1 MSSIKK
7 LAGQTIWYGLSN
19 VAARFLNYLLSF
31 LHVYLFDTSEYGDVS
46 LFYANAAL
54 LSILFTYGMETAY
67 FRFVQQEKEEGAVYS
82 TGFMS
87 LLGTTLILSTILIIY
102 RQPLADFMKIGD
114 RPEWITWL
122 SVIVAA
128 DTLTAL
134 PFAVLRQQNRPRKY
148 AMVKVAN
155 IFLTIG
161 LQLFFFWLYPK
172 LSGKTVDIGY
182 VFLANL
188 IASLATLLFL
198 GKELLQVKWTF
209 HPSLWKQMM
218 VYALPLIVVGFGGM
232 INETIDRQLILRFY
246 EGTVEEAKSANGIY
260 SANYKLAIL
269 IVLFIQAFRMGA
281 EPFFFQQ
288 AKDKNAPK
296 TYARV
301 MKFFVLACC
310 LCFLFIV
317 LFLDLWKSFI
327 TTRYPEFGFGI
338 MVVPI
343 LALSKVFLGIYY
355 NLSIWYK
362 LTDKNMYGALITIG
376 GAAITVVVNILL
388 IPRIGYFGSAIA
400 TFLCYGFMMV
410 SSFILGQKFYP
421 IPYAWRKLVAYI
433 AIALFLFGVH
443 QGIRTYVELTW
454 VVHLAGIALFGLF
467 VWFMGRVE
475 WKEFSRMPLIGKFYR
490 AQPMPQ
496 ENAID
501 PNYP

>member
-7 LAGQTIWYGLSN
+7 LAGQTMWYGLSN
-19 VAARFLNYLLSF
+19 VAARFLNYLLTF
-31 LHVYLFDTSEYGDVS
+31 LHVYLFDTTEFGDVS

-54 LSILFTYGMETAY
+54 LSIIFTYGMETAY
-67 FRFVQQEKEEGAVYS
+67 FRYVQNEKEKGSVYS
-82 TGFMS
+82 TGFIS
-87 LLGTTLILSTILIIY
+87 LLGTTILLSGILILT
-102 RQPLADFMKIGD
+102 RQPLADFMKIGMH
-114 RPEWITWL
+114 PEWITWL
-122 SVIVAA
+122 SLILAA
-128 DTLTAL
+128 DTLAAL
-134 PFAVLRQQNRPRKY
+134 PFAVLRQQNRPKKY

-172 LSGKTVDIGY
+172 WTGEQVDIGY
-182 VFLANL
+182 VFLSNL

-198 GKELLQVKWTF
+198 SKELLQVKWRF
-209 HPSLWKQMM
+209 HPGLWKEMM
-218 VYALPLIVVGFGGM
+218 VYALPLIIVGFGGM
-232 INETIDRQLILRFY
+232 VNETIDRQLILRFFD
-246 EGTVEEAKSANGIY
+246 GTVAEAKSANGIY

-288 AKDKNAPK
+288 SKEQNAPR

-327 TTRYPEFGFGI
+327 TTKHPEYGLGI

-343 LALSKVFLGIYY
+343 LALSKVFLGVYY

-362 LTDKNMYGALITIG
+362 LTDKNLYGALITIV
-376 GAAITVVVNILL
+376 GAAITIVVNILL
-388 IPRIGYFGSAIA
+388 IPEIGYFGSAIA

-410 SSFILGQKFYP
+410 ASYILGQKFYP
-421 IPYAWRKLVAYI
+421 IPYAWKKLVAYLVI
-433 AIALFLFGVH
+433 VTLL
-443 QGIRTYVELTW
+443 Y
-454 VVHLAGIALFGLF
+454 LAQWTISYFTPEMTILHFATG
-467 VWFMGRVE
+467 
-475 WKEFSRMPLIGKFYR
+475 
-490 AQPMPQ
+490 
-496 ENAID
+496 
-501 PNYP
+501 

>member
-1 MSSIKK
+1 
-7 LAGQTIWYGLSN
+7 
-19 VAARFLNYLLSF
+19 
-31 LHVYLFDTSEYGDVS
+31 
-46 LFYANAAL
+46 
-54 LSILFTYGMETAY
+54 
-67 FRFVQQEKEEGAVYS
+67 
-82 TGFMS
+82 
-87 LLGTTLILSTILIIY
+87 
-102 RQPLADFMKIGD
+102 
-114 RPEWITWL
+114 
-122 SVIVAA
+122 
-128 DTLTAL
+128 
-134 PFAVLRQQNRPRKY
+134 
-148 AMVKVAN
+148 
-155 IFLTIG
+155 
-161 LQLFFFWLYPK
+161 
-172 LSGKTVDIGY
+172 
-182 VFLANL
+182 
-188 IASLATLLFL
+188 
-198 GKELLQVKWTF
+198 
-209 HPSLWKQMM
+209 M
-218 VYALPLIVVGFGGM
+218 VYALQLIVVGFGGM